1 MDYILKTSLDENEE
15 LALTLTERKSRGYP
29 AENFADID
37 YADDIALASK
47 INIEKNRIYKYKP
60 KNNHYGSTTWTQTAE
75 MKKRIDGTYTECSAL
90 SQIHS
95 VKIKLRTKNYMETS
109 IKRLQ

>member
-47 INIEKNRIYKYKP
+47 INVEKNRIYKYKP
-60 KNNHYGSTTWTQTAE
+60 KKQPLRFNNMDANSRNE
-75 MKKRIDGTYTECSAL
+75 EKD
-90 SQIHS
+90 
-95 VKIKLRTKNYMETS
+95 
-109 IKRLQ
+109 